1 MAGVNSDLCWRI
13 CGRSGWNTN
22 RKLLF
27 KFPPPPP
34 GCFWDLN
41 YDRMCLLSLNLF
53 FPKKYCLIVLF
64 FLSGFI
70 LLLLRSQDY
79 GGTADCAEFNLDAS
93 WLRFFR
99 PCLFWTF
106 EDIKDI
112 KQNRKQRIKEGVRWK
127 DKESHQTVEGS
138 ADKTA
143 VACLNAVCHPWFK
156 NAKWPKETEGWILT
170 ITLPVPVMAAEFH
183 YNAVTIA

>member
-27 KFPPPPP
+27 KF
-34 GCFWDLN
+34 
-41 YDRMCLLSLNLF
+41 LLLAAFETRTTTECVCWAWIFSSLRNIAWLF
-53 FPKKYCLIVLF
+53 FF

-93 WLRFFR
+93 WLRFFQ

-138 ADKTA
+138 ADKPA
-143 VACLNAVCHPWFK
+143 IVCLNAACHPWFK

-170 ITLPVPVMAAEFH
+170 ITIPVRVMAAEFH